1 MKQSHELFGSTI
13 ACECG
18 KTHVIEP
25 REIVFA
31 DDAIAQLPAACD
43 RHAPGQRVAVIADSR
58 TWVVAGGAVAE
69 ALAQA
74 GRHVHRLIVED
85 PREGASPVCDDVTK
99 DILANRLEAVDVIV
113 PVGAGVVNDLGKW
126 LAADRGL
133 PFITFATAASMNGYT
148 SANIAPTVNGLKT
161 LLRGYAAKAV
171 LSSPA
176 VLRDAP
182 YKMTASGL
190 GDVVAKSVSSADWFM
205 NHSLFGDYYCARSV
219 GLIARIEPLYL
230 QHPADVRQ
238 RKPAAIAALYE
249 ALLLTGAAMTM
260 AETSAPSSGGEHMI
274 SHCMDMMSTVD
285 GRGHDLHGRQV
296 GVGTVLAAELYQ
308 RVLAVESPEFSAPPA
323 GVDERFW
330 GPLAGVMVKE
340 YAAKQPRYAAAR
352 EALSQGGRWDRL
364 RQQLSAMLRPPA
376 VIAAVL
382 GGAGAACRAADIG
395 CDRPRLLAAFL
406 HAHEIRSR
414 FTVLD
419 LAYLLGLL
427 PGDLVEIVDQWG

>member
-1 MKQSHELFGSTI
+1 MLLS
-13 ACECG
+13 ECRG
-18 KTHVIEP
+18 DEVVT
-25 REIVFA
+25 
-31 DDAIAQLPAACD
+31 D
-43 RHAPGQRVAVIADSR
+43 RLDGRVA
-58 TWVVAGGAVAE
+58 
-69 ALAQA
+69 
-74 GRHVHRLIVED
+74 IVT
-85 PREGASPVCDDVTK
+85 GASQGLGASIARAYVRAGASVVVC
-99 DILANRLEAVDVIV
+99 A
-113 PVGAGVVNDLGKW
+113 
-126 LAADRGL
+126 
-133 PFITFATAASMNGYT
+133 
-148 SANIAPTVNGLKT
+148 
-161 LLRGYAAKAV
+161 
-171 LSSPA
+171 
-176 VLRDAP
+176 RDA
-182 YKMTASGL
+182 
-190 GDVVAKSVSSADWFM
+190 
-205 NHSLFGDYYCARSV
+205 
-219 GLIARIEPLYL
+219 
-230 QHPADVRQ
+230 
-238 RKPAAIAALYE
+238 
-249 ALLLTGAAMTM
+249 ALLEQRRQELQALTGA
-260 AETSAPSSGGEHMI
+260 
-274 SHCMDMMSTVD
+274 DN
-285 GRGHDLHGRQV
+285 
-296 GVGTVLAAELYQ
+296 Q